1 MRESL
6 ISILKKATANNK
18 KPKFTNYLDII
29 NEIIDL
35 TNNENNID
43 NREEKFQDIQISLEQ
58 IKEKSKEDIIE
69 VKEKLREI
77 LEYFV
82 QDLYTTKNDL
92 TKAEI
97 FKIIVN
103 DYRICGDEEYRLGL
117 EFKVRFDIVKPTESG
132 EEIFYKQPE
141 LALSNNTKILEVE
154 LINPFSELE
163 QLEQVL
169 KTLGEVESNT
179 GVNNL
184 E

>member
-1 MRESL
+1 MKTYAEY
-6 ISILKKATANNK
+6 KALVEDSE
-18 KPKFTNYLDII
+18 FVVLGVQLQIITNYLDII

-58 IKEKSKEDIIE
+58 IKEKSKEDIIK

-97 FKIIVN
+97 FKITVN
-103 DYRICGDEEYRLGL
+103 DYRICGDEEYR
-117 EFKVRFDIVKPTESG
+117 
-132 EEIFYKQPE
+132 
-141 LALSNNTKILEVE
+141 
-154 LINPFSELE
+154 
-163 QLEQVL
+163 
-169 KTLGEVESNT
+169 
-179 GVNNL
+179 
-184 E
+184 

>member
-1 MRESL
+1 M
-6 ISILKKATANNK
+6 
-18 KPKFTNYLDII
+18 
-29 NEIIDL
+29 
-35 TNNENNID
+35 
-43 NREEKFQDIQISLEQ
+43 
-58 IKEKSKEDIIE
+58 
-69 VKEKLREI
+69 
-77 LEYFV
+77 
-82 QDLYTTKNDL
+82 
-92 TKAEI
+92 
-97 FKIIVN
+97 
-103 DYRICGDEEYRLGL
+103 GL